1 MRIYDIIFPIIT
13 ISLTI
18 IFSSLINYTYGQ
30 VNETSTFEDYQN
42 KNCPPMSLVLC
53 TPDGGPRCPNGYH
66 RSPDGDCEPAG
77 DVPSLPATPNS
88 NSNTSDALT
97 TNEWNTTQQMQKMNQ
112 TSQTTKIYENRDV
125 GIKFQYPSDWTVTDA
140 GKIPCQSQLFC
151 ILSVKGSDTNY
162 TYGFVLGKWPK
173 EDCNCNSLRDFVKF
187 LYQDQQQRRT
197 GFSFI
202 NDNQTTIGKNYS
214 GWQFEISYLQDGER
228 INNLQVFGKNNDNYY
243 SIGTV
248 YSNESRGIVLPKFNK
263 FIDSIE
269 FLPIQVPKKP
279 SFLNENETGQ
289 SNPSSMLES
298 SSNELQILSDNSF
311 TDSIGYMHVVGEVQ
325 NNGATNAQFVQ
336 VTGTFYDNNNQVVG
350 THFTYTN
357 PSDIPAGDKAPFEII
372 LSSASVPV
380 SEINHYNLI
389 ASSQ

>member
-1 MRIYDIIFPIIT
+1 MQHSAP
-13 ISLTI
+13 
-18 IFSSLINYTYGQ
+18 
-30 VNETSTFEDYQN
+30 
-42 KNCPPMSLVLC
+42 
-53 TPDGGPRCPNGYH
+53 
-66 RSPDGDCEPAG
+66 
-77 DVPSLPATPNS
+77 
-88 NSNTSDALT
+88 
-97 TNEWNTTQQMQKMNQ
+97 TQLNQ

-140 GKIPCQSQLFC
+140 GKTPCQSQLFC
-151 ILSVKGSDTNY
+151 ILSVKGSDANY

-173 EDCNCNSLRDFVKF
+173 EECNCNSLRDFVKVI
-187 LYQDQQQRRT
+187 YQGGQQRRT

-214 GWQFEISYLQDGER
+214 GWQFETSYLQDGER
-228 INNLQVFGKNNDNYY
+228 VNNLQVFGKNNDNYY
-243 SIGTV
+243 SMGAV

-269 FLPIQVPKKP
+269 FLPIQVAKKP
-279 SFLNENETGQ
+279 SFLNANETGD
-289 SNPSSMLES
+289 SNPSSMS
-298 SSNELQILSDNSF
+298 KNNANELQILSDNSF

-350 THFTYTN
+350 THYTYTN
-357 PSDIPAGDKAPFEII
+357 PSDIPAGGKAPFEII

-380 SEINHYNLI
+380 SEIDRYNLI